1 MSALLLGNLGVICP
15 SCDFLNVVGAA
26 KCVTCGTNVAS
37 DGAAT
42 AKSEA
47 KAEPAAPAKPMP
59 PQPSEPPG
67 LKRTNTKDVP
77 IPAVAAKPP
86 PASEKPTK
94 PVNVPPAAPP
104 PPPAVAAAIPAPA
117 TTAPSPPPAG
127 AVPAPAAGPKF
138 ALNVIAG
145 PARGQ
150 KFRVGANGAQIGRGK
165 GVVLFPDD
173 PFVSPLHASV
183 VVKDGR
189 VTVRDEGSTSGVYV
203 SIQGQETIP
212 PDCYFA
218 TGLRLFRY
226 VGALEPAPPYVPG
239 RMTVYG
245 APVPPNQVHYQVEEI
260 LLGDRPGKAVITA
273 GPILTIGQSKCDLSY
288 ANEEG
293 LAPRHCELSPMP
305 TGAMIRDLSGG
316 LGTYIRVKG
325 ERPLK
330 AGDRIRIG
338 QQTLQL
344 EAL

>member
-1 MSALLLGNLGVICP
+1 
-15 SCDFLNVVGAA
+15 
-26 KCVTCGTNVAS
+26 
-37 DGAAT
+37 
-42 AKSEA
+42 
-47 KAEPAAPAKPMP
+47 
-59 PQPSEPPG
+59 
-67 LKRTNTKDVP
+67 
-77 IPAVAAKPP
+77 
-86 PASEKPTK
+86 
-94 PVNVPPAAPP
+94 
-104 PPPAVAAAIPAPA
+104 VAAAIPAPA

-127 AVPAPAAGPKF
+127 AVTAPAAAAGPKF

-325 ERPLK
+325 ERALK
-330 AGDRIRIG
+330 AGDRLRIG

>member
-1 MSALLLGNLGVICP
+1 VI
-15 SCDFLNVVGAA
+15 G
-26 KCVTCGTNVAS
+26 
-37 DGAAT
+37 
-42 AKSEA
+42 
-47 KAEPAAPAKPMP
+47 
-59 PQPSEPPG
+59 
-67 LKRTNTKDVP
+67 
-77 IPAVAAKPP
+77 
-86 PASEKPTK
+86 
-94 PVNVPPAAPP
+94 
-104 PPPAVAAAIPAPA
+104 
-117 TTAPSPPPAG
+117 
-127 AVPAPAAGPKF
+127 
-138 ALNVIAG
+138 G

-150 KFRVGANGAQIGRGK
+150 KFRVGDKGAQVGRSK

-173 PFVSPLHASV
+173 PFVSPLHATI

-189 VTVRDEGSTSGVYV
+189 VTIRDEGSTSGVYV

-226 VGALEPAPPYVPG
+226 AGALEPAPPFVPG
-239 RMTVYG
+239 RMVVYG
-245 APVPPNQVHYQVEEI
+245 APVPPNQVHYHVEEI

-288 ANEEG
+288 AG
-293 LAPRHCELSPMP
+293 DDGMAPRHCELSPMP

-316 LGTYIRVKG
+316 LGTFVRVKG

-330 AGDRIRIG
+330 VGDRVRVG